1 MARSDRAFRRKVAI
15 STVTAVA
22 GALLVLSGSSSADV
36 TAVQGSAYGYYTS
49 VSLFGGPAMLR
60 GFGQVTCTEPNVPP
74 GCGPATAE
82 SPSVAL
88 PATGGTV
95 TDVDPD
101 GAKAQYGPAVIFG
114 GIWPDAAPSAPESG
128 PISTDCTGSTGPGG
142 SVTCNTAI
150 TLYSPP
156 NALVPGGVGPGPFNA
171 NEVRSTCSATE
182 TDPTTGAKAITGST
196 TIVNGILETKYD
208 PNTQLPIVTE
218 EVPVNPAPNYTR
230 SGTID
235 HVGDSYEIVFNEQIT
250 NPDGSLTVNAAHMRL
265 LGPTA
270 VGDMVI
276 GSVTCGLTTVGVP
289 TTTTTTTT
297 IPTTT
302 TTTLPPTTTTTTLP
316 PTTTTTTLPPTTT
329 TTTLPPTT
337 TTTTLPPTTT
347 TTTLPPTTTTTT
359 LPPTTT
365 TTLPPVTS
373 LCSQLV
379 AQRAAFNAQI
389 TAMEASLAQALSG
402 EQLAAAIAQL
412 EAARATGNAQFD
424 QAIARCNGTS
434 PTSTTTSSTVV
445 PTTTT
450 SLPPPTNTEIC
461 AVLLQQATNPFV
473 APFIQQLLIQYG
485 CV

>member
-316 PTTTTTTLPPTTT
+316 PTTTTT
-329 TTTLPPTT
+329 
-337 TTTTLPPTTT
+337 
-347 TTTLPPTTTTTT
+347 
-359 LPPTTT
+359 
-365 TTLPPVTS
+365 LPPVTS

>member
-329 TTTLPPTT
+329 TTTLPP
-337 TTTTLPPTTT
+337 
-347 TTTLPPTTTTTT
+347 
-359 LPPTTT
+359 
-365 TTLPPVTS
+365 VTS